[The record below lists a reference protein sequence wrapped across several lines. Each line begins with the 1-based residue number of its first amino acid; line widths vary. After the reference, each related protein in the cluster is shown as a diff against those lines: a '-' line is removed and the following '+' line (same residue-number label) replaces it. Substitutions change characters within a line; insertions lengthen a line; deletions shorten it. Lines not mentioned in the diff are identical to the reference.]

1 MHDHRYVRD
10 TVKSP
15 SPRHAAAITNRIGD
29 AKSPSPRQNLPPNL
43 TPLRNP
49 ISPWDSEC
57 ALHLKKKSRGVYS
70 GPCGYEIAYV
80 AECVEAPTSATGS
93 HEVQRRPA

>member
-15 SPRHAAAITNRIGD
+15 SPRHAAAIANRIGD

-57 ALHLKKKSRGVYS
+57 ALHLKKNLQCA
-70 GPCGYEIAYV
+70 PV
-80 AECVEAPTSATGS
+80 AHTPPPTLVRRRLAP
-93 HEVQRRPA
+93 RL